1 MWPREA
7 EVLPRQQET
16 VSRRAESAAKGMGHR
31 VLADTVPASGIRARR
46 VLPQA
51 AGVPGPLCRPAT
63 VPASRPCAGA
73 GASVKRIVHL
83 GSGAVI
89 VPRLPA
95 AARNAKV
102 VRWMVLFGM
111 LLIAIRCILDPAV
124 TLAGGAQR

>member
-1 MWPREA
+1 MASMATRTMPRTAATPKTTTALAGARSSEA
-7 EVLPRQQET
+7 AT
-16 VSRRAESAAKGMGHR
+16 
-31 VLADTVPASGIRARR
+31 
-46 VLPQA
+46 
-51 AGVPGPLCRPAT
+51 AT
-63 VPASRPCAGA
+63 VPTDRNAMSAPE
-73 GASVKRIVHL
+73 RIVHL

-102 VRWMVLFGM
+102 VRWIVLFGM